1 MSKWMK
7 FGAVTVAVAM
17 AAGCGDDGSP
27 SDGELPAAEKQELV
41 NALAASDFGAFAA
54 FVVGTVG
61 EVGTLDATTVNAAIN
76 TAFDRALSMSQ
87 TAIQGAD
94 YEGAVG
100 IAIEYDY
107 DVQGQAFSGWFY
119 GVVGWNGINTTAHT
133 IDELVAVYGFG
144 EGGSLP
150 TSASGTVEDG
160 DVFAWYATPSQ
171 DYFGL
176 TGEASVSSSSFSG
189 STDCSQNTAGVECSY
204 GTGTMNGSF
213 EFAAE
218 TLSGGPYTQ
227 SKVDFSGLPAVRV
240 IISITG

>member
-1 MSKWMK
+1 VSKWMK
-7 FGAVTVAVAM
+7 FGAAAVAVVV

-27 SDGELPAAEKQELV
+27 DGGLPEAEKQELV
-41 NALAASDFGAFAA
+41 SALSATDFGAFAA

-61 EVGTLDATTVNAAIN
+61 EVGTLNATTVNAAIN
-76 TAFDRALSMSQ
+76 TAFDRALSMSR
-87 TAIQGAD
+87 TSIQGAE

-107 DVQGQAFSGWFY
+107 DVQGEAFSGWFY

-160 DVFAWYATPSQ
+160 DVFAWYSTPSQ

-176 TGEASVSSSSFSG
+176 TGEASVSSSTFSG
-189 STDCSQNTAGVECSY
+189 STDCSQNTAGVACTY
-204 GTGTMNGSF
+204 GTGSMNGSF

-218 TLSGGPYTQ
+218 TASGGAYTQ
-227 SKVDFSGLPAVRV
+227 STVNFSALPAVRV
-240 IISITG
+240 IISITQ

>member
-7 FGAVTVAVAM
+7 FGAVAVAVA
-17 AAGCGDDGSP
+17 AAVGCGDDGSP
-27 SDGELPAAEKQELV
+27 SGGLPAAEKQELIT
-41 NALAASDFGAFAA
+41 ALAASDFGGFAA

-61 EVGTLDATTVNAAIN
+61 EVGTLDAAVVNSAVS
-76 TAFDRALSMSQ
+76 TAFDRALSMSR
-87 TAIQGAD
+87 TSIQGAD

-100 IAIEYDY
+100 IAVEFDY
-107 DVQGQAFSGWFY
+107 NVQGVSESGWLY
-119 GVVGWNGINTTAHT
+119 GVIGWNGINTTAHT
-133 IDELVAVYGFG
+133 IDELVAIYGVG

-176 TGEASVSSSSFSG
+176 TGEASVSSSTFSG

-218 TLSGGPYTQ
+218 TLSGGAYTQ

-240 IISITG
+240 IISITQ